1 MKQWIILA
9 IIALSG
15 VAAIFFGESRKVD
28 VPPSPAALLYLVADS
43 EHELTRM
50 PMRFARMSDA
60 DEIRL
65 GNGLAQFYS
74 ASQEEQ
80 KLPEFTAVEQYLTIV
95 GLQVSQHAHRKL
107 PYRFHYIS
115 NPYLIN
121 AFALPGG
128 HVYVGRGLLSLMDSE
143 DELAAVLGHEIEH
156 IDHYHCAER
165 AQQEQALRKIPLGGL
180 VALPIEVFEAGYS
193 KDQELEADREGTK
206 LAVQAG
212 YSANGAIRLFE
223 AFDRLYREYQ
233 TRSKTPQ
240 QEASRLVMEALEGY
254 FRSHPL
260 PSERIAQVQKMIAT
274 DGWAVRPERDL
285 MIAYIFWTA
294 RAQTA
299 MAETKYSQA
308 EQLAKHSLQLRADQ
322 PSALDVLAQAQF
334 AQADF
339 VGAAA
344 TYRNLLDEDQLNPEL
359 IGSYA
364 HALAAAN
371 RKTAVVEFGKWEQT
385 LKTEKPLGAAVAS
398 AGLALL
404 AGHPEDANKMETQLN
419 LNTDSDPQ
427 AVLGLGE
434 LGWWR
439 YLNRDY
445 QKAVD
450 LLSNAVQQRPGDSK
464 LRLHLAWT
472 KIELRD
478 YADAL
483 QTLNDLGDAQGQSQS
498 AMAQAVGR
506 WRAQQHDEALRDF
519 ATAVLHQPEWE
530 NSVWVGALY
539 SPLVAH
545 TVQEM
550 RAERD
555 RRQQKH

>member
-1 MKQWIILA
+1 MGDG
-9 IIALSG
+9 LS
-15 VAAIFFGESRKVD
+15 
-28 VPPSPAALLYLVADS
+28 
-43 EHELTRM
+43 
-50 PMRFARMSDA
+50 
-60 DEIRL
+60 
-65 GNGLAQFYS
+65 QFYS
-74 ASQEEQ
+74 TSQQEQ
-80 KLPEFTAVEQYLTIV
+80 KLPEFTAVEQYLSTI

-165 AQQEQALRKIPLGGL
+165 AQQEQALRKIPFGGL
-180 VALPIEVFEAGYS
+180 VALPIELFEAGYS
-193 KDQELEADREGTK
+193 KDQELEADREGTR

-223 AFDRLYREYQ
+223 VFDRLYNEYQ
-233 TRSKTPQ
+233 ARSKTPQ

-274 DGWAVRPERDL
+274 EGWAVRPERDL
-285 MIAYIFWTA
+285 MVAYIFWTA
-294 RAQTA
+294 RARTA
-299 MAETKYSQA
+299 MAEAKYSQA

-322 PSALDVLAQAQF
+322 PTALDVLAQAQF

-339 VGAAA
+339 VGASA
-344 TYRNLLDEDQLNPEL
+344 TYRNILDADQLNPEFTA
-359 IGSYA
+359 SYA

-385 LKTEKPLGAAVAS
+385 LKTEKPLGAEVAA

-404 AGHPEDANKMETQLN
+404 AGHPEDANKMGTQLN

-427 AVLGLGE
+427 AVLWIGE
-434 LGWWR
+434 LGWWH
-439 YLNRDY
+439 YLDGDY
-445 QKAVD
+445 QKAAD
-450 LLSNAVQQRPGDSK
+450 LLSNAVQQRPNDSK
-464 LRLHLAWT
+464 LRLQLAWT

-530 NSVWVGALY
+530 NSVWVRALY
-539 SPLVAH
+539 SPLVAQN
-545 TVQEM
+545 VQEM
-550 RAERD
+550 HAELE
-555 RRQQKH
+555 RRQRKH